1 MDRRTFARSGFFFYA
16 RTNVV
21 VIAGVAIAVA
31 VLTGALL
38 TGDSVRASLRDLALQ
53 RLGNTGHVLTSA
65 QFFREE
71 LASEMSGTP
80 VIALEGVVSKQDGGQ
95 RAGAVQVYGVDERFW
110 KFHGQAERSIADREA
125 LISPGLA
132 AELNAKAE
140 DNLLLRLE
148 KPSAIPT
155 ESLHGRK
162 EDAGK
167 TVRFQV
173 ATILDRRS
181 MGEFSLK
188 PTQGAIKAVFI
199 KLKRLQKDL
208 EQPARVNTIL
218 FPSGAAAPPD
228 LAKMRLNDLGIKV
241 IPIPDTGKT
250 SVETESAVLSDALE
264 ANAVATAGGEAQAQ
278 RFFTYLVNTI
288 RLDAKNREVPYS
300 LVTAVSPSF
309 VDVAPGQI
317 VLNDW
322 TARDLGAKPGDRI
335 DLAYYFW
342 DPAGSLLTRQASFQL
357 VRVIP
362 IRDDRSLA
370 PTYPGITES
379 STLADWDPP
388 FPMDLKKVRP
398 ADEEY
403 WKNFRTTPKGFIH
416 IDDGRKL
423 WGSRFGHATSVRGPL
438 TPEKLRAA
446 ILPES
451 AGVMLADARG
461 LTLDASKGSTD
472 FGEYF
477 LYFSFFLVISAL
489 LLTAVFFQL
498 NIEQRLREVGL
509 LRALGFDQKNVQ
521 RHFFREGMP
530 LAVLGSLLGV
540 LLGLGYSALILYGLK
555 TWWRGAVG
563 TSELVLH
570 IKASAIQAGFVMG
583 LVTSFLTIFLAL
595 RGLRK
600 SSPRALLT
608 GSREEN
614 ASIAPSKILAIASF
628 ICIALAL
635 ALTGAGITKSIP
647 ASGAFFGAGFLL
659 LAGGV
664 LWIRNRLREV
674 HSSVT
679 SLYSLGL
686 RNATWK
692 PNRSALCITLIA
704 FAVFLLVSLESFRQG
719 SDSVAGAG
727 GFSMVA
733 ESQLPIVYDLNSEAG
748 RDALN
753 LRAAASGTK
762 FYAFRLKPGDDASC
776 LNLYEPRNPR
786 VLGASPAFL
795 AAKRF
800 GADVPWDLL
809 DQPPAAQGEPAPAI
823 ADANSMQYVLHKQ
836 VGDTLTL
843 PSGAKVKFVGALSG
857 SVLQGE
863 ILISER
869 NFIRLFPQEQG
880 YRFFL
885 IEGPESNLAAFEEA
899 LSDFGFDAVTTRER
913 LAAFHEVENTYLS
926 TFQAL
931 GGLGLLLGVAGLSA
945 VLMRNVLERRKEL
958 GLLRAVGFPGADLSR
973 MVIAENAYLVLTGVG
988 LGVGCALIAVSPALV
1003 ERGWSSLPVTAILLL
1018 SAGVAIAGLL
1028 ASAAAVRFVRRL
1040 PLLASLRSDA

>member
-1 MDRRTFARSGFFFYA
+1 MDRRTFARSGFLFYA

-71 LASEMSGTP
+71 LAAEMSGTP

-95 RAGAVQVYGVDERFW
+95 RAGGVQVYGVDERFW
-110 KFHGQAERSIADREA
+110 KFHGQQDRSIADREA

-132 AELNAKAE
+132 AELNAKVE

-173 ATILDRRS
+173 ATILDRRA

-208 EQPARVNTIL
+208 EQTARINTVL
-218 FPSGAAAPPD
+218 FSAGGAPPPD
-228 LAKMRLNDLGIKV
+228 LAKMQLSDLGIKV
-241 IPIPDTGKT
+241 LPLADAGKS

-264 ANAVATAGGEAQAQ
+264 AKAVATAGGEAQAQ

-288 RLDAKNREVPYS
+288 RLDEKNREVPYS

-335 DLAYYFW
+335 DLSYYFW
-342 DPAGSLLTRQASFQL
+342 DPAGSLLTRQASFQ
-357 VRVIP
+357 VARIIP

-398 ADEEY
+398 VDEEY
-403 WKNFRTTPKGFIH
+403 WKNYRTTPKGFIH

-438 TPEKLRAA
+438 TPEKLRAS
-446 ILPES
+446 IQPDS
-451 AGVMLADARG
+451 VGVMLIDARS

-530 LAVLGSLLGV
+530 LAALGSVLGV
-540 LLGLGYSALILYGLK
+540 LLGIGYSAFILYGLK

-570 IKASAIQAGFVMG
+570 TKASAVQAGFLMG

-608 GSREEN
+608 GSREDST
-614 ASIAPSKILAIASF
+614 ATTPSKILAIASF
-628 ICIALAL
+628 IFIALAL

-647 ASGAFFGAGFLL
+647 AAGAFFGAGFLL
-659 LAGGV
+659 LTGGV

-674 HSSVT
+674 HSHVS

-704 FAVFLLVSLESFRQG
+704 FAVFLLVSLESFRQS
-719 SDSVAGAG
+719 SDSTAGAG
-727 GFSMVA
+727 GFTMLA

-748 RDALN
+748 RQALN
-753 LRAAASGTK
+753 IRAPESK

-800 GADVPWDLL
+800 GTEVPWDLL
-809 DQPPAAQGEPAPAI
+809 DQPVAAQGEPAPAI

-836 VGDTLTL
+836 VGDTMTL
-843 PSGAKVKFVGALSG
+843 PSGAQIKFVGALSG

-869 NFIRLFPQEQG
+869 NFVKLFPQEQG

-885 IEGPESNLAAFEEA
+885 IEGPEANLAPLEET

-958 GLLRAVGFPGADLSR
+958 GLLRAVGFPGSDLSR

-1018 SAGVAIAGLL
+1018 SAGVAVAGLL

-1040 PLLASLRSDA
+1040 PLLASLRSDS